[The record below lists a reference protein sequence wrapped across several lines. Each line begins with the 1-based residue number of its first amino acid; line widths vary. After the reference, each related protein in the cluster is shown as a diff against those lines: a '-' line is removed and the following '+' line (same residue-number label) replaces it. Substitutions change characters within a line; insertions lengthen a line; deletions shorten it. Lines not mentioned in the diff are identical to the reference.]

1 MVGTPFAS
9 LRGWGWG
16 GVALG
21 AWSKIG
27 ALDPVLAHVCVCVCV
42 RVRVCACACACV
54 RVRVCVCVCVC
65 VCVRVCACACV
76 CVCVCV
82 RVRVC
87 VCACAC
93 ACVCVCVCVCALDL
107 ATWSRRL
114 FLVPIVPNRCFWWCK
129 VRAKL
134 LNTQGFMMSR
144 RVFVPIVPSHAWLCS
159 FVSD

>member
-27 ALDPVLAHVCVCVCV
+27 ALDPVLAHVCV
-42 RVRVCACACACV
+42 RVRACA
-54 RVRVCVCVCVC
+54 CVCVCVC
-65 VCVRVCACACV
+65 VCVRVCACV
-76 CVCVCV
+76 CVNMFVL
-82 RVRVC
+82 
-87 VCACAC
+87 CA
-93 ACVCVCVCVCALDL
+93 CVCALDL

>member
-42 RVRVCACACACV
+42 RVRVCACACVCVRVCVRVCACV
-54 RVRVCVCVCVC
+54 CACVCVCVRVCVCVCVC
-65 VCVRVCACACV
+65 VRVNMFVLCA
-76 CVCVCV
+76 
-82 RVRVC
+82 
-87 VCACAC
+87 
-93 ACVCVCVCVCALDL
+93 CVCALDL

-144 RVFVPIVPSHAWLCS
+144 RVFVPIVPSHTWLCS

>member
-1 MVGTPFAS
+1 MYIDGWDSVCLVAWVGV
-9 LRGWGWG
+9 GWSRARRVVENWRAGSSPG
-16 GVALG
+16 
-21 AWSKIG
+21 S
-27 ALDPVLAHVCVCVCV
+27 CV
-42 RVRVCACACACV
+42 R
-54 RVRVCVCVCVC
+54 
-65 VCVRVCACACV
+65 
-76 CVCVCV
+76 VCVCV

-87 VCACAC
+87 VCVRVRVNMFVLCA
-93 ACVCVCVCVCALDL
+93 CVCALDL

-114 FLVPIVPNRCFWWCK
+114 FLVPIVPSRCFWWCK